1 MESLSG
7 RNPVGGVRRVLLYG
21 AEEVTGWT
29 LGEAGCTALRLRPGA
44 EALEP
49 PLAEER
55 SDYAEEIRT
64 DTFPPTVR
72 HRLRLVMSGW
82 QGRALAGGDF
92 LRRAATGGFVAVIEA
107 VNGARF
113 VAGRSARLGGEQP
126 LRLEKIDLK
135 SGSRRMEP
143 PESVLSLVCTDDAP
157 APDYNPVNS

>member
-1 MESLSG
+1 MLFRS
-7 RNPVGGVRRVLLYG
+7 
-21 AEEVTGWT
+21 
-29 LGEAGCTALRLRPGA
+29 
-44 EALEP
+44 
-49 PLAEER
+49 LAEER

-72 HRLRLVMSGW
+72 HRLQLVMSGW

-92 LRRAATGGFVAVIEA
+92 LRRAATGGFVAVVEA